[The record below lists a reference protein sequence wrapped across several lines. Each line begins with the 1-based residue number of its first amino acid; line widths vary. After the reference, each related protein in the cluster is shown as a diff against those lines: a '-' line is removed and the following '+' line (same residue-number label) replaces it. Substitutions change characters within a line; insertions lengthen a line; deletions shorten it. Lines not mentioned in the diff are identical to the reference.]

1 MQGTGGTDCV
11 RFVALLAR
19 AGFARGFSKVRL
31 TPVITIAG
39 GFYSTAQ
46 KCFEKVRTGLKNGD
60 NSVMR
65 TLLRII
71 SRPLL
76 AAVFIHDGLDALRNP
91 ADHVERFRKMEPTLE
106 KIGLPPMLTSDAK
119 LLSRLSGAATAVTA
133 LGLALGKYPRICAL
147 ILAVVNLPIS
157 VVNNPVWAANS
168 TEERKEYT
176 RGLVAGGSLAGGLGM
191 VLADGNGQPSLRVR
205 REIVRAAAAGK

>member
-1 MQGTGGTDCV
+1 
-11 RFVALLAR
+11 
-19 AGFARGFSKVRL
+19 
-31 TPVITIAG
+31 
-39 GFYSTAQ
+39 
-46 KCFEKVRTGLKNGD
+46 
-60 NSVMR
+60 
-65 TLLRII
+65 
-71 SRPLL
+71 
-76 AAVFIHDGLDALRNP
+76 
-91 ADHVERFRKMEPTLE
+91 
-106 KIGLPPMLTSDAK
+106 MLTSDAK

-133 LGLALGKYPRICAL
+133 MGLALGKSPRICAL

-205 REIVRAAAAGK
+205 REIIRAATAGK

>member
-1 MQGTGGTDCV
+1 
-11 RFVALLAR
+11 
-19 AGFARGFSKVRL
+19 
-31 TPVITIAG
+31 
-39 GFYSTAQ
+39 
-46 KCFEKVRTGLKNGD
+46 
-60 NSVMR
+60 MR

-91 ADHVERFRKMEPTLE
+91 GDHVERFRKMEPTLE

-119 LLSRLSGAATAVTA
+119 LLSRLAGAATAVTA
-133 LGLALGKYPRICAL
+133 MGLALGKSPRICAL

-168 TEERKEYT
+168 AEERKEYT

-205 REIVRAAAAGK
+205 REIIRAATAGK